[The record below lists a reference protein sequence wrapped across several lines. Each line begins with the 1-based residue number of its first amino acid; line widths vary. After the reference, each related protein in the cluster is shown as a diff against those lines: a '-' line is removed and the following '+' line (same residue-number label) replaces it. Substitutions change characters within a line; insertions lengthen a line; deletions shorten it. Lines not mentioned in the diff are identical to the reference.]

1 MISDTFLKC
10 LFMALAVSS
19 QAKPYLFT
27 RGGASVQ
34 KVDVSK
40 KTEPLLE
47 LALALQSRVQ
57 VGKDDSNEFAS
68 LIAKALKS
76 LSTAQNALKGL
87 DGAAHEAYQRFQK
100 SSTAAEESDLTSV
113 SGRARR
119 VATRL
124 TTTSEGLFAAE
135 LCELMEAKEDLQSYM
150 NDNSTLADKTVLLQD
165 LKVTMSK
172 DLKVNILVLWEPS
185 YCGGAGIEHG
195 SMQDLIGE
203 SHNNRGRILVI
214 VRDPVSEN
222 LKGVMD
228 MLDATPLALQIQA
241 GLVARE
247 IASVQPILYRTAGRI
262 LKSLEPILLG
272 DQFVN
277 KTDIAFHFVGR
288 SLAGGIASLAAIIL
302 DGSLPMPKLKE
313 KKTYVESNSQIFP
326 TLDGYGRGRTSATVL
341 GPPPCLS
348 ANVKAFFVRS
358 IIYGDDIVCRTS
370 QGSILRLCERVERAL
385 SKGVIGR
392 RVGWMSDVV
401 TLTVRGRNLNQGIS
415 FRLFTLNYF
424 YL

>member
-1 MISDTFLKC
+1 MTIAT
-10 LFMALAVSS
+10 SS

-34 KVDVSK
+34 KLDVRQK
-40 KTEPLLE
+40 MEPFLE
-47 LALALQSRVQ
+47 LAKALQSRIP
-57 VGKDDSNEFAS
+57 GGIIHHDDNSNEFAS

-87 DGAAHEAYQRFQK
+87 DGAAHEAYQRFQQ
-100 SSTAAEESDLTSV
+100 SSTTAADDMDLTLV

-119 VATRL
+119 VAARL

-135 LCELMEAKEDLQSYM
+135 LCELIEDKDDLKSYM
-150 NDNSTLADKTVLLQD
+150 NDNSTLGGNRTVLLQD
-165 LKVTMSK
+165 LNVTMSK
-172 DLKVNILVLWEPS
+172 DWKVNILVLWEPS

-195 SMQDLIGE
+195 SMQDLIGD
-203 SHNNRGRILVI
+203 SHMNRGRILII
-214 VRDPVSEN
+214 VRDPVCNN
-222 LKGVMD
+222 LKGIID
-228 MLDATPLALQIQA
+228 LLDTSPLAMQIQA

-262 LKSLEPILLG
+262 LKSLEHVLLG

-288 SLAGGIASLAAIIL
+288 SLGGGIASLAAIIL
-302 DGSLPMPKLKE
+302 DGTLPMPKLKE
-313 KKTYVESNSQIFP
+313 KKMLMENSSHIFS
-326 TLDGYGRGRTSATVL
+326 TSIDGLGRGRTSATVL

-348 ANVKAFFVRS
+348 ANVKAYFVRS

-370 QGSILRLCERVERAL
+370 QGSLSRLCERVQKAL
-385 SKGVIGR
+385 GKGVIGR

-401 TLTVRGRNLNQGIS
+401 TLTVRERNPDQ
-415 FRLFTLNYF
+415 
-424 YL
+424 